1 MKLLEKPPLI
11 FTILAKDKFAR
22 ASTMELPH
30 GIVNTPVFMPVGT
43 KGSIKGLTSEQ
54 MDSLQ
59 CKLLLANTY
68 HIAYQPGIE
77 LLKKVGGLHKYM
89 NWKNN
94 MLTDSGGFQMV
105 SLSKLS
111 EVDENGVKFLSPVD
125 GS

>member
-1 MKLLEKPPLI
+1 MKLTEKSPLI
-11 FTILAKDKFAR
+11 FNLVATQKFAR
-22 ASTMELPH
+22 ASVMELPH
-30 GIVNTPVFMPVGT
+30 GPVATPVYMPVGT

-54 MDSLQ
+54 METLG

-68 HIAYQPGIE
+68 HIAYQPGIG
-77 LLKKVGGLHKYM
+77 LLEKVGGLHKYM

-105 SLSKLS
+105 SLSKLCDVN
-111 EVDENGVKFLSPVD
+111 EDGVKFLSPVD